1 MLYTQARGGN
11 NMAKL
16 IDNLTVSPANNVLLF
31 NDEIAIAN
39 YDPTK
44 LNALVIVAGS
54 KRYTYS
60 MAALCAIPESN
71 CVFNTSRGDSIE
83 LLSFS
88 TKQLF

>member
-1 MLYTQARGGN
+1 
-11 NMAKL
+11 MAKL
-16 IDNLTVSPANNVLLF
+16 IDNLTVSPVNNVLLF

-44 LNALVIVAGS
+44 LNALVIVAWS

>member
-1 MLYTQARGGN
+1 MLYTNKGDN

-16 IDNLTVSPANNVLLF
+16 IDNLTVSPVNNVLLF

-54 KRYTYS
+54 KSIPTQWQPFALSLKAIAYS
-60 MAALCAIPESN
+60 IQVVGIVSN
-71 CVFNTSRGDSIE
+71 C
-83 LLSFS
+83 
-88 TKQLF
+88 